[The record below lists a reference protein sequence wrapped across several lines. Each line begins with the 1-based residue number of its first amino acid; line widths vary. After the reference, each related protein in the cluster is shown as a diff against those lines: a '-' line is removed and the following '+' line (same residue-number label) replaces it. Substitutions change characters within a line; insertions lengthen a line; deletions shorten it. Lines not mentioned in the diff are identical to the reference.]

1 MRAEVRII
9 DDDGRYKTD
18 IYVIS
23 PKIVLNNGVSTTYR
37 YEFEYAELNDDIFEE
52 YRRRGKE

>member
-9 DDDGRYKTD
+9 DDDGKYKTD

-23 PKIVLNNGVSTTYR
+23 PKIVLDNGVNTTYR
-37 YEFEYAELNDDIFEE
+37 YEFEYAELNDDIYKE